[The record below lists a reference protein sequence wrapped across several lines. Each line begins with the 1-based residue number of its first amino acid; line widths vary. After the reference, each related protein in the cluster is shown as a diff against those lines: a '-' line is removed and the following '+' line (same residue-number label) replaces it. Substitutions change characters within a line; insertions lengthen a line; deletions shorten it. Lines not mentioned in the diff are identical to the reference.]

1 MGQLSAGFPVE
12 VPTSTVNRQCSSGLQ
27 AVASVADGIRA
38 GRYDMGLAGGVESM
52 TNFNIMEMI
61 DPTKYAEA
69 GKEHAV
75 AGNCLVPMGITAEN
89 VSEKYGVPRSRMDA
103 FAARSH
109 QRAAAAQQAGRFA
122 EETVAVAGCEADDGV
137 RAQTTAESL

>member
-69 GKEHAV
+69 GKAHAV

-89 VSEKYGVPRSRMDA
+89 VSEKYGESSEDARALVSMRFMTFSQGFALCIELVPTSA
-103 FAARSH
+103 LAA
-109 QRAAAAQQAGRFA
+109 G
-122 EETVAVAGCEADDGV
+122 
-137 RAQTTAESL
+137 L